1 MNDFY
6 GIDESKIR
14 EYARLAVRAG
24 VNVQPG
30 QKVVVRCEAQH
41 YAFAR
46 MIVEEAYAAGAVEV
60 VMKFSDSICSRL
72 FYQNASDEVL
82 TDVPAWMGE
91 SMNYYA
97 REKAAFIS
105 VVGSDPEEFKGL
117 DPKRMQARSNA
128 MMEAQKEFRDATMMS
143 LVPWT
148 IIAVPQE
155 DWAKK
160 VFPDLSEADAMR
172 RLWEYILKTVRVG
185 DGDAVKAWE
194 EHVAFLQ
201 SKCRVMN
208 DYAFEKLHY
217 KNSLGT
223 DFTVGLAKG
232 HIWEGGA
239 EKAGTGVTFLANM
252 PTEEIFTMPDN
263 RVAEGTLVAA
273 LPLSLKGTLVKNF
286 RFTFHEGRVTDYD
299 AEEGKEAL
307 QSLLETDEGSL
318 RLGEVAFVPYGSPI
332 SAMKTLFYNTLFD
345 ENASC
350 HFALGR
356 CYPTTVAGGE
366 DMSEEELSAVG
377 GNFSVNHVDF
387 MVGTSDL
394 SITGIRADGSEVQVF
409 KDGDWAF

>member
-46 MIVEEAYAAGAVEV
+46 MIAEEAYTAGAGEV
-60 VMKFSDSICSRL
+60 VMKYSDTVCTRL
-72 FYQNASDEVL
+72 YYENVSDEVL
-82 TDVPAWMGE
+82 TEVPDWMGE

-105 VVGSDPEEFKGL
+105 VSGSNPEAYKGL
-117 DPKRMQARSNA
+117 DPKRLQTRSNLLQT
-128 MMEAQKEFRDATMMS
+128 AQKEFRDATMMS

-160 VFPDLSEADAMR
+160 VFPDLSEEDAMR
-172 RLWEYILKTVRVG
+172 RLWEYILKTVRIG

-201 SKCRVMN
+201 KKCCLMN
-208 DYAFEKLHY
+208 SYAFEKLHY

-232 HIWEGGA
+232 HIWEGGS

-252 PTEEIFTMPDN
+252 PTEEIFTMPDC
-263 RVAEGTLVAA
+263 RVAEGTLVSA

-286 RFTFHEGRVTDYD
+286 KLTFHEGCVTDCA
-299 AEEGKEAL
+299 AEEGEEAL
-307 QSLLETDEGSL
+307 KALLETDEGSR

-366 DMSEEELSAVG
+366 NMSEAELSAVG

-394 SITGIRADGSEVQVF
+394 AITGILADGSEVEVF
-409 KDGDWAF
+409 RDGVWAI